1 MNGDQVK
8 EQGVW
13 SERLSQ
19 GPGLHSFA
27 FHQSFFFFFSLRGET
42 SDNKTEENETERW
55 RGRGGG
61 EDGGV
66 VVENMMG

>member
-27 FHQSFFFFFSLRGET
+27 FHQSFFFSLRGET
-42 SDNKTEENETERW
+42 SDNKTEENETER
-55 RGRGGG
+55 RGVGSG
-61 EDGGV
+61 EGGGV